1 VEDRITVD
9 PNICHGEPVVSGT
22 RVPVAII
29 VGSLRGGMT
38 REQVMREYRI
48 DDADIVACLA
58 FVKN

>member
-29 VGSLRGGMT
+29 VGSLCGGMT
-38 REQVMREYRI
+38 REYRI